1 MSAKDYIKKVNFMI
15 NCGTNFDYKKEY
27 EKLSEE
33 DKKIVDE
40 YLKTKEFTLD

>member
-1 MSAKDYIKKVNFMI
+1 MSAKDYIRKLNFMI

-27 EKLSEE
+27 QKLSIE

-40 YLKTKEFTLD
+40 YLKTKEYEL

>member
-1 MSAKDYIKKVNFMI
+1 MNAKDYIRKLNFMI

-27 EKLSEE
+27 QKLNTE

-40 YLKTKEFTLD
+40 YLKEKEFILN